1 MESKYN
7 LIDRFIQRLSSNRK
21 KLLTYEYYSNRT
33 YLDKL
38 SVLLATINQYIG
50 FEQLAETL

>member
-1 MESKYN
+1 MIVFYPKF
-7 LIDRFIQRLSSNRK
+7 RFEQE